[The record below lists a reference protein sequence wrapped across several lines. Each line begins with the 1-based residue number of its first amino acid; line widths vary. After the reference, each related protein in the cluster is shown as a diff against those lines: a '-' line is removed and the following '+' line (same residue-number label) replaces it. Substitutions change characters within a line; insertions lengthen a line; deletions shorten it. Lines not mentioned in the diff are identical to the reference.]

1 MWYFFFEINNSGK
14 WYVLGRFLR
23 FIKVYYEENNVHLQ
37 GNATK
42 NIFILAAILDFLEK
56 QSQNWK
62 A

>member
-1 MWYFFFEINNSGK
+1 MICLRKVS
-14 WYVLGRFLR
+14 YV

-56 QSQNWK
+56 QSQN
-62 A
+62 